1 MMQRVFDMTLFLPQR
16 WHDTRR
22 MRLSSVLRHRRGGP
36 ARLRYRIRRHTCA
49 KLGAGAELSHARAEK
64 SPALAMKFSGESA

>member
-1 MMQRVFDMTLFLPQR
+1 
-16 WHDTRR
+16 